1 MTEADK
7 IQYRASLKHPDV
19 EEPIDLWFYRP
30 VGFRVALLGR
40 RFGWTPNQITIA
52 SIFLGVGCGILCYP
66 QDLWLNLLAI
76 VLLILADIGDSA
88 DGQLAR
94 LTHQYSQLGRILD
107 GAAGDFWFAA
117 IYIAIAL
124 RLTPEWGIWCWV
136 MAIVTGVCHAQ
147 QAAMADY
154 YRQFHLFCVNGKQGS
169 ELDDAGDVARQY
181 AETKFSADPV
191 LKVFLWFYRNYT
203 KGQERLTPQFQK
215 LRRRLREEALKGS
228 KGSKGS
234 SGSNGS
240 KSSKGEERGEEGF
253 WQSLRQQS
261 LPLMPI
267 ANALTFNCRAITLFI
282 ALMLGMPWLYWAAEL
297 TIFNALC
304 IYMVCR
310 HEAMCRKALLRLN

>member
-40 RFGWTPNQITIA
+40 RFGWTPNQITIV

-94 LTHQYSQLGRILD
+94 LTRQYSQLGRILD

-124 RLTPEWGIWCWV
+124 RLTPEWGIWCWL
-136 MAIVTGVCHAQ
+136 MAIVTGICHAQ

-154 YRQFHLFCVNGKQGS
+154 YRQFHLFCVKGEQGS
-169 ELDDAGDVARQY
+169 ELDDANDVARQY
-181 AETKFSADPV
+181 AEAKFSDDPV

-203 KGQERLTPQFQK
+203 KGQERLTPHFQK
-215 LRRRLREEALKGS
+215 LRKRLRE
-228 KGSKGS
+228 
-234 SGSNGS
+234 GSNGS
-240 KSSKGEERGEEGF
+240 KGLNGSNVPEGF

-310 HEAMCRKALLRLN
+310 HEAMCRKAVLQLN

>member
-40 RFGWTPNQITIA
+40 RFGWTPNQITIV

-124 RLTPEWGIWCWV
+124 RLTPEWGIWCWL
-136 MAIVTGVCHAQ
+136 MAIVTGICHAQ

-154 YRQFHLFCVNGKQGS
+154 YRQFHLFCVKGEQGS
-169 ELDDAGDVARQY
+169 ELDDANDVARQY
-181 AETKFSADPV
+181 AETKFSDDPV

-203 KGQERLTPQFQK
+203 KGQERLTSQFQK
-215 LRRRLREEALKGS
+215 LRKRLRE
-228 KGSKGS
+228 
-234 SGSNGS
+234 GSNGS
-240 KSSKGEERGEEGF
+240 NGSNVPEGF

-310 HEAMCRKALLRLN
+310 HEAMCRKALLQLN

>member
-215 LRRRLREEALKGS
+215 LRRRLREVLEGSKGLKGLKGS
-228 KGSKGS
+228 
-234 SGSNGS
+234 NGLA
-240 KSSKGEERGEEGF
+240 GF
-253 WQSLRQQS
+253 WQDMRQQS

-282 ALMLGMPWLYWAAEL
+282 ALMLGMPWLYWAVEL
-297 TIFNALC
+297 TLFNALAF
-304 IYMVCR
+304 YMVYR
-310 HEAMCRKALLRLN
+310 HEKMCRRALEQL

>member
-40 RFGWTPNQITIA
+40 RFGWTPNQITIV

-94 LTHQYSQLGRILD
+94 LTRQYSQLGRILD

-124 RLTPEWGIWCWV
+124 RLTPEWGIWCWL
-136 MAIVTGVCHAQ
+136 MAIVTGICHAQ

-154 YRQFHLFCVNGKQGS
+154 YRQFHLFCVKGEQGS
-169 ELDDAGDVARQY
+169 ELDDASDVARQY
-181 AETKFSADPV
+181 AETKFSDDPV

-215 LRRRLREEALKGS
+215 LRKRLRE
-228 KGSKGS
+228 
-234 SGSNGS
+234 GSNGS
-240 KSSKGEERGEEGF
+240 NGLNGSNVPEGF

-310 HEAMCRKALLRLN
+310 HEAMCRKALLQLN

>member
-40 RFGWTPNQITIA
+40 RFGWTPNQITIV

-94 LTHQYSQLGRILD
+94 LTRQYSQLGRILD

-124 RLTPEWGIWCWV
+124 RLTPEWGIWCWL
-136 MAIVTGVCHAQ
+136 MAIVTGICHAQ

-154 YRQFHLFCVNGKQGS
+154 YRQFHLLCVKGEQGS
-169 ELDDAGDVARQY
+169 ELDDASDVARQY
-181 AETKFSADPV
+181 AETKFSDDPV

-215 LRRRLREEALKGS
+215 LRKRLREGSNDS
-228 KGSKGS
+228 KGS
-234 SGSNGS
+234 NVP
-240 KSSKGEERGEEGF
+240 EGF

-310 HEAMCRKALLRLN
+310 HEAMCRKALLQLN

>member
-7 IQYRASLKHPDV
+7 ILYRESLKHPDV

-40 RFGWTPNQITIA
+40 RLHWTPNQITIA
-52 SIFLGVGCGILCYP
+52 SIFLGIGCGILCYP
-66 QDLWLNLLAI
+66 QDLGLNLLAI

-94 LTHQYSQLGRILD
+94 LTRQYSQLGRILD

-117 IYIAIAL
+117 IYIGIAL
-124 RLTPEWGIWCWV
+124 RLTPDWGIWCWL
-136 MAIVTGVCHAQ
+136 MAIVTGACHAQ

-154 YRQFHLFCVNGKQGS
+154 YRQFHLLCVKGEGGS
-169 ELDDAGDVARQY
+169 ELDDASDVARQY
-181 AETKFSADPV
+181 AQTSFASDPV

-215 LRRRLREEALKGS
+215 LRRRLREVQKGSTGLKGCFLR
-228 KGSKGS
+228 GARAELGA
-234 SGSNGS
+234 NGLAV
-240 KSSKGEERGEEGF
+240 F
-253 WQSLRQQS
+253 WQDMRQQS

-282 ALMLGMPWLYWAAEL
+282 ALMLGMPWLYWATEL
-297 TIFNALC
+297 TLFNALAF
-304 IYMVCR
+304 YMVYR
-310 HEAMCRKALLRLN
+310 HEKMCRRALEQL

>member
-7 IQYRASLKHPDV
+7 IEYRASLKHPDV

-40 RFGWTPNQITIA
+40 RFGWTPNQITIV
-52 SIFLGVGCGILCYP
+52 SIFLGFGCGILCYP

-94 LTHQYSQLGRILD
+94 LTRQYSQLGRILD

-124 RLTPEWGIWCWV
+124 RLSPEWGIWCWL
-136 MAIVTGVCHAQ
+136 MAIVTGACHAQ

-154 YRQFHLFCVNGKQGS
+154 YRQFHLLCVKGEQGS
-169 ELDDAGDVARQY
+169 ELDDASDVARQY
-181 AETKFSADPV
+181 AETKFSDDPV

-215 LRRRLREEALKGS
+215 LRKRRREGLN
-228 KGSKGS
+228 
-234 SGSNGS
+234 GSNGS
-240 KSSKGEERGEEGF
+240 NVPEGF
-253 WQSLRQQS
+253 WQSQRQQS

-267 ANALTFNCRAITLFI
+267 ANALTFNCRTITLFI

-310 HEAMCRKALLRLN
+310 HEAMCRKALLQLN

>member
-7 IQYRASLKHPDV
+7 IEYRASLKHPDV

-124 RLTPEWGIWCWV
+124 RLTPEWGIWCWL
-136 MAIVTGVCHAQ
+136 MAVVTGACHAQ

-169 ELDDAGDVARQY
+169 ELDDARDVARQF
-181 AETKFSADPV
+181 AETKFSDDPI

-203 KGQERLTPQFQK
+203 MGQERLTPQFQK
-215 LRRRLREEALKGS
+215 LRKRLREGS
-228 KGSKGS
+228 KGLNGS
-234 SGSNGS
+234 SGLN
-240 KSSKGEERGEEGF
+240 GEEGF

-310 HEAMCRKALLRLN
+310 HEAMCRKAILQLN

>member
-7 IQYRASLKHPDV
+7 IEYRASLKHPDV

-94 LTHQYSQLGRILD
+94 LTRQYSQLGRILD

-124 RLTPEWGIWCWV
+124 RLTPDWGIWCWL
-136 MAIVTGVCHAQ
+136 MAIVTGICHAQ

-154 YRQFHLFCVNGKQGS
+154 YRQFHLLCVKGEQGS
-169 ELDDAGDVARQY
+169 ELDDASDVARQY
-181 AETKFSADPV
+181 AETKFSDDPV

-215 LRRRLREEALKGS
+215 LRKRLREGLKGS
-228 KGSKGS
+228 KD
-234 SGSNGS
+234 
-240 KSSKGEERGEEGF
+240 EERLREVKKGEEGF
-253 WQSLRQQS
+253 YQSLRQQS

-282 ALMLGMPWLYWAAEL
+282 ALMLGLPWLYWAAEL

>member
-66 QDLWLNLLAI
+66 QDLWINLLAI
-76 VLLILADIGDSA
+76 VLLILADIGASA

-136 MAIVTGVCHAQ
+136 MAIITGICHAQ

-154 YRQFHLFCVNGKQGS
+154 
-169 ELDDAGDVARQY
+169 
-181 AETKFSADPV
+181 
-191 LKVFLWFYRNYT
+191 
-203 KGQERLTPQFQK
+203 
-215 LRRRLREEALKGS
+215 
-228 KGSKGS
+228 
-234 SGSNGS
+234 
-240 KSSKGEERGEEGF
+240 
-253 WQSLRQQS
+253 
-261 LPLMPI
+261 
-267 ANALTFNCRAITLFI
+267 
-282 ALMLGMPWLYWAAEL
+282 
-297 TIFNALC
+297 
-304 IYMVCR
+304 
-310 HEAMCRKALLRLN
+310 

>member
-40 RFGWTPNQITIA
+40 RFGWTPNQITIV

-94 LTHQYSQLGRILD
+94 LTRQYSQLGRILD

-124 RLTPEWGIWCWV
+124 RLTPEWGIWCWL
-136 MAIVTGVCHAQ
+136 MAIVTGICHAQ

-154 YRQFHLFCVNGKQGS
+154 YRQFHLFCVKGEQGS
-169 ELDDAGDVARQY
+169 ELDDASDVARQY
-181 AETKFSADPV
+181 AETKLSDDPV

-215 LRRRLREEALKGS
+215 LRKRLREGSNDS
-228 KGSKGS
+228 KGS
-234 SGSNGS
+234 NVP
-240 KSSKGEERGEEGF
+240 EGF

-310 HEAMCRKALLRLN
+310 HEAMCRKALLQLN

>member
-66 QDLWLNLLAI
+66 QNLWLNLLAI

-94 LTHQYSQLGRILD
+94 ITRQYSQLGRILD

-117 IYIAIAL
+117 IYIAIAM
-124 RLTPEWGIWCWV
+124 RLTPEWGIWCWLL
-136 MAIVTGVCHAQ
+136 AIVTGVCHAQ

-154 YRQFHLFCVNGKQGS
+154 YRQFHLLCVNGKQGS
-169 ELDDAGDVARQY
+169 ELDDARDVARQF
-181 AETKFSADPV
+181 AATKFTDEPI

-203 KGQERLTPQFQK
+203 TGQERLTPRFQK
-215 LRRRLREEALKGS
+215 LRKRLREEALN
-228 KGSKGS
+228 GSKGS
-234 SGSNGS
+234 SGSNVPD
-240 KSSKGEERGEEGF
+240 GF

-282 ALMLGMPWLYWAAEL
+282 ALMLGLPWFYWVVEL

-310 HEAMCRKALLRLN
+310 HEAMCRNALHQLK

>member
-1 MTEADK
+1 MTEEDK
-7 IQYRASLKHPDV
+7 IQYKASLKHPDV

-40 RFGWTPNQITIA
+40 RFHWTPNQITIV
-52 SIFLGVGCGILCYP
+52 SIFLGIGCGILCYP

-117 IYIAIAL
+117 IYIGIAL
-124 RLTPEWGIWCWV
+124 RLTPEWGIWAWI
-136 MAIVTGVCHAQ
+136 MAIVTGACHSQ

-154 YRQFHLFCVNGKQGS
+154 YRQFHLLCVKGKGGS
-169 ELDDAGDVARQY
+169 ELDDAKDVARQY
-181 AETKFSADPV
+181 DETSFRENPV

-203 KGQERLTPQFQK
+203 AGQERLTPQFQK
-215 LRRRLREEALKGS
+215 LRKRIAEV
-228 KGSKGS
+228 
-234 SGSNGS
+234 
-240 KSSKGEERGEEGF
+240 EGQGTTIDASF
-253 WQSLRQQS
+253 WQRLRQQS
-261 LPLMPI
+261 LPLMPM

-282 ALMLGMPWLYWAAEL
+282 ALMLGLPWLYWAAEL
-297 TIFNALC
+297 TLFNALC
-304 IYMVCR
+304 IYMVRR
-310 HEAMCRKALLRLN
+310 HENMSRKALNELN

>member
-7 IQYRASLKHPDV
+7 ILYRESLKHPDV

-40 RFGWTPNQITIA
+40 RLHWTPNQITIA

-66 QDLWLNLLAI
+66 QDLGLNLLAI

-94 LTHQYSQLGRILD
+94 LTRQYSQLGRILD

-117 IYIAIAL
+117 IYIGIAL
-124 RLTPEWGIWCWV
+124 RLTPDWGIWCWL

-154 YRQFHLFCVNGKQGS
+154 YRQFHLLCVKGEGGS
-169 ELDDAGDVARQY
+169 ELDDASDVARQY
-181 AETKFSADPV
+181 AETSFARDPV

-215 LRRRLREEALKGS
+215 LRRRLRETMNGS
-228 KGSKGS
+228 KGLN
-234 SGSNGS
+234 GSNGF
-240 KSSKGEERGEEGF
+240 EGF
-253 WQSLRQQS
+253 WQDMRKQS

-297 TIFNALC
+297 TIFNVLAL
-304 IYMVCR
+304 YMVCR
-310 HEAMCRKALLRLN
+310 HEQMCRKALEQL

>member
-52 SIFLGVGCGILCYP
+52 SIFLGIGCGILCYP
-66 QDLWLNLLAI
+66 QDLWLNFLAI

-117 IYIAIAL
+117 IYLAIAL
-124 RLTPEWGIWCWV
+124 RLTPDWGIWCWIL
-136 MAIVTGVCHAQ
+136 AIVTGACHAQ
-147 QAAMADY
+147 QSAMADY
-154 YRQFHLFCVNGKQGS
+154 YRQFHLLCVKGKQGS
-169 ELDDAGDVARQY
+169 ELDDAKDVARQY
-181 AETKFSADPV
+181 SETKFSGNPV

-203 KGQERLTPQFQK
+203 KGQERFTPQLQK
-215 LRRRLREEALKGS
+215 LRKKIKRFEEVEGF
-228 KGSKGS
+228 
-234 SGSNGS
+234 
-240 KSSKGEERGEEGF
+240 ERFEGFEGF
-253 WQSLRQQS
+253 WQQLRKQS

-282 ALMLGMPWLYWAAEL
+282 ALMLGMPWLYWVVEL
-297 TIFNALC
+297 TLFNALC

-310 HEAMCRKALLRLN
+310 HESMCRKALIRLQGLRSR

>member
-7 IQYRASLKHPDV
+7 IEYRASLKHPDV

-124 RLTPEWGIWCWV
+124 RLTPEWGIWCWL
-136 MAIVTGVCHAQ
+136 MAVVTGACHAQ

-169 ELDDAGDVARQY
+169 ELDDARDVARQF
-181 AETKFSADPV
+181 AETKFSDDPI

-203 KGQERLTPQFQK
+203 TGQERLTPQFQK
-215 LRRRLREEALKGS
+215 LRKRLREGS
-228 KGSKGS
+228 KGLNGS
-234 SGSNGS
+234 SGLN
-240 KSSKGEERGEEGF
+240 GEEGF

-310 HEAMCRKALLRLN
+310 HEAMCRKAILQLN

>member
-1 MTEADK
+1 MTEEDK
-7 IQYRASLKHPDV
+7 IQYKASLKHPDV

-40 RFGWTPNQITIA
+40 RFHWTPNQITIV
-52 SIFLGVGCGILCYP
+52 SIFLGIGCGILCYP

-117 IYIAIAL
+117 IYIGIAL
-124 RLTPEWGIWCWV
+124 RLTPEWGIWGWV
-136 MAIVTGVCHAQ
+136 MGIVTGACHSQ

-154 YRQFHLFCVNGKQGS
+154 YRQFHLLCVKGKGGS
-169 ELDDAGDVARQY
+169 ELDDARDVARQY
-181 AETKFSADPV
+181 AETSFSENPV

-203 KGQERLTPQFQK
+203 AGQERLTPQFQK
-215 LRRRLREEALKGS
+215 LRHRIAEVEGQRPIEAS
-228 KGSKGS
+228 
-234 SGSNGS
+234 
-240 KSSKGEERGEEGF
+240 F
-253 WQSLRQQS
+253 WQRLRQQS
-261 LPLMPI
+261 LPLMPM

-282 ALMLGMPWLYWAAEL
+282 ALMLGLPWLYWAAEL
-297 TIFNALC
+297 TLFNALC
-304 IYMVCR
+304 IYMVYR
-310 HEAMCRKALLRLN
+310 HESMSRKALNELN